1 MPDHPHIADELRG
14 VDKLAL
20 DILAVPAERG
30 PAAREVQVRA
40 ADARDDPSV
49 WESEQAM
56 YEERAKKNERKS
68 LSTG

>member
-14 VDKLAL
+14 VD
-20 DILAVPAERG
+20 ILPAKRG
-30 PAAREVQVRA
+30 PAAREVEVRA